1 MKVGYMSKRKEKD
14 IYEGYEP
21 DWKDIQVLQELTE
34 QWVKDHPNSTDL
46 DAAEY
51 YAHLCVDYLRGK

>member
-1 MKVGYMSKRKEKD
+1 MAT
-14 IYEGYEP
+14 EP
-21 DWKDIQVLQELTE
+21 LENTSEYTSKDIQVLQELTE

>member
-1 MKVGYMSKRKEKD
+1 MSKREEED

>member
-1 MKVGYMSKRKEKD
+1 MSKREEED
-14 IYEGYEP
+14 TYEGYEP